1 MFLISIQLNQSFEY
15 LIQSEGVFK
24 LDLSS
29 LSDSY
34 QVLITETLLTLYV
47 VENSKCIDYFKYN

>member
-1 MFLISIQLNQSFEY
+1 MSVQFNQSFEY

-47 VENSKCIDYFKYN
+47 VENSLHSLF

>member
-29 LSDSY
+29 LSDSN

-47 VENSKCIDYFKYN
+47 VENSLH